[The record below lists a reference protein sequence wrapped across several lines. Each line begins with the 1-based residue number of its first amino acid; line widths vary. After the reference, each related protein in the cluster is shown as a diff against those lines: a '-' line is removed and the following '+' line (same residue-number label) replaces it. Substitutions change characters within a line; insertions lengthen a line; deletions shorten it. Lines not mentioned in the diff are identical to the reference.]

1 MKNPKIE
8 LKKVKIFRGH
18 DGVGLDC
25 DLYVD
30 GKKVAH
36 VFDSAH
42 GGGNEYDEYG
52 NTTEEI
58 RENRKILADLE
69 EYSKTQ
75 TYICEFNGEIMTKN
89 LDIILDE
96 ILQAAEKEKL
106 AKSIVKKFATH
117 IIVGIPGGDSVTEYK
132 YGKPAIL
139 LSTISTVKIQADI
152 NTIKA
157 NLKDGQVI
165 LNTNLQALGIV
176 I

>member
-1 MKNPKIE
+1 MDDLRK
-8 LKKVKIFRGH
+8 
-18 DGVGLDC
+18 LD
-25 DLYVD
+25 
-30 GKKVAH
+30 A
-36 VFDSAH
+36 
-42 GGGNEYDEYG
+42 EYG
-52 NTTEEI
+52 DDN
-58 RENRKILADLE
+58 
-69 EYSKTQ
+69 KTLLKLWAK
-75 TYICEFNGEIMTKN
+75 FLDKKKK